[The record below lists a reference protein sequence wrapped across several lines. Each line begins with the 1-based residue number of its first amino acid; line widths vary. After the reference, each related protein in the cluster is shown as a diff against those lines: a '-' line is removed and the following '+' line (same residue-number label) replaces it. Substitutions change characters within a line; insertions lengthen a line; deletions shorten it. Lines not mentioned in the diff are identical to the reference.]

1 MLLCMTVNGVN
12 TYHMYVLILPNNTK
26 QETESLALQDFITDP
41 LNPNVEDFLANINQS
56 YEAVIGQYG
65 IQSFTILLLD
75 NDTH

>member
-1 MLLCMTVNGVN
+1 MTVNGVN
-12 TYHMYVLILPNNTK
+12 TYHMYVLILPSNTK

-65 IQSFTILLLD
+65 IQSFIILLLD

>member
-1 MLLCMTVNGVN
+1 MTVNGVN